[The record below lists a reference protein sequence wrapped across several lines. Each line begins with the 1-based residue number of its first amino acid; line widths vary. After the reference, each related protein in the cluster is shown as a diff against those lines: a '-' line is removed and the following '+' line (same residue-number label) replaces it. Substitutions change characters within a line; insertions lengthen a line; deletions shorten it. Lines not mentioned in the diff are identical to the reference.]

1 LAGTVCHKKNS
12 LFLHTFVNY
21 SRKTFYEVGFK
32 QNQLEVYVKSVS
44 SVACNVKITA
54 YIAIVK
60 GIIVQA
66 QRPY

>member
-1 LAGTVCHKKNS
+1 MKSGSSKINWKCVCKNI
-12 LFLHTFVNY
+12 
-21 SRKTFYEVGFK
+21 
-32 QNQLEVYVKSVS
+32 S

-66 QRPY
+66 QGLISFDTNVFKK